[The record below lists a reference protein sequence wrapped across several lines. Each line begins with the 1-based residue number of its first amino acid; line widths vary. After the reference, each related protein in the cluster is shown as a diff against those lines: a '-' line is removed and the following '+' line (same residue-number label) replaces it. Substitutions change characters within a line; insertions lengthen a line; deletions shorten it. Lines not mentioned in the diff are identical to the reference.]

1 VSNRERQLAHLNV
14 IAEDSV
20 IVPVRDFVSRLLAAQ
35 GVPEG
40 HLPRFE
46 LMIEEACLL
55 VMQTAF
61 DPGETGDF
69 DVIVS
74 RRPNQIVVAVEDRG
88 LPRDFDQG
96 AADAESQLGLVLMRA
111 FADEVVFHTL
121 GTGGKRIEVIKDL
134 PAVSVEAQLA
144 AEPVPAEAP
153 PAATDAVRLR
163 LMRGED
169 ALPLARCIY
178 RSYGYTYG
186 NDFVY
191 FPSKVIELLESGRL
205 VSCVAVNEGDE
216 VIGHLA
222 LQFSHNG
229 DRVPESGVAV
239 VDPRYRGRKLFE
251 QMKRYMA
258 AWARERGLYGLTSD
272 VMAGHLIPQ
281 QANLALGAGET
292 GMLLGYRP
300 QGQAS
305 STGIGGSEARRQSVV
320 MFYLPTHEVPE
331 RSVFV
336 PVHHAGILQQIYQA
350 VALPRYPAT
359 PPPEATLGSVRAQR
373 SVLELRVK
381 PESNRAFIRV
391 EAYGGDVVERIHRHL
406 RDLCRR
412 HFDCI
417 LLDLP
422 LGHPLT
428 AVLCRAFEAF
438 GFSFSGIG
446 VEIYPEGDALRLFYL
461 NNVEA
466 DPVESRGLSDHGKAL
481 AAYVM
486 AAREAVQRRQHA
498 DL

>member
-1 VSNRERQLAHLNV
+1 MSHSERQLAHLNV

-20 IVPVRDFVSRLLAAQ
+20 IVPVRDFVSRLLATQ
-35 GVPEG
+35 GVPAE

-69 DVIVS
+69 DIIVS

-88 LPRDFDQG
+88 LPCDFDQG

-144 AEPVPAEAP
+144 AEPVAAEAP
-153 PAATDAVRLR
+153 SAATDAVRLR

-169 ALPLARCIY
+169 AVPLARCIY
-178 RSYGYTYG
+178 RSYGYTYD

-191 FPSKVIELLESGRL
+191 FPSKVMELLESGRL

-222 LQFSHNG
+222 LHISHDG
-229 DRVPESGVAV
+229 DKVPESGVAV
-239 VDPRYRGRKLFE
+239 VDRRYRGRKLFE
-251 QMKRYMA
+251 QMKRSMA

-272 VMAGHLIPQ
+272 VMVGHRSPQ

-292 GMLLGYRP
+292 GILLGYHRP
-300 QGQAS
+300 QGQTS
-305 STGIGGSEARRQSVV
+305 GPGGREVRRPSLV
-320 MFYLPTHEVPE
+320 MFYLPAGEAPE
-331 RSVFV
+331 RSVFL
-336 PVHHAGILQQIYQA
+336 PAHHAGMLQQIYQA
-350 VALPRYPAT
+350 VALPRHAAT
-359 PPPEATLGSVRAQR
+359 PPPEAILGSVRAQR
-373 SVLELRVK
+373 SVMELRVK
-381 PESNRAFIRV
+381 PESNRAFIRL

-417 LLDLP
+417 LLDVP
-422 LGHPLT
+422 LSQPLT
-428 AVLCRAFEAF
+428 AVLCRAFEAL
-438 GFSFSGIG
+438 GFSFAGIG
-446 VEIYPEGDALRLFYL
+446 IEVYPEGDALRLFYL

-466 DPVESRGLSDHGKAL
+466 DSIESGGMSDHGQAL
-481 AAYVM
+481 AAYVI
-486 AAREAVQRRQHA
+486 AAREAVQRRQQA